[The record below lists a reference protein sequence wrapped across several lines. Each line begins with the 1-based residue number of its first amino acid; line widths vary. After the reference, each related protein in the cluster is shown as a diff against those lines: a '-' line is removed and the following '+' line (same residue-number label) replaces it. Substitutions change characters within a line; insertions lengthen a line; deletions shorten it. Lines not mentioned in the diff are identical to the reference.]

1 MQKLVVNAGVEGK
14 ESCFL
19 ITEAQM
25 KKEFI
30 MEDVNSLLNTG
41 DIPNLF
47 STEEFVPLIDKLRT
61 WAKKEGFVELVENG
75 TNLQYYEYF
84 VKSAKR
90 KLHII
95 VGMSPIG
102 DALRNNIRMFPSLV
116 NCSTINC
123 FHEWPEEALE
133 AVAKKILADS
143 NLESGL

>member
-1 MQKLVVNAGVEGK
+1 
-14 ESCFL
+14 
-19 ITEAQM
+19 
-25 KKEFI
+25 

-84 VKSAKR
+84 VKSAKK
-90 KLHII
+90 KLHIM

-102 DALRNNIRMFPSLV
+102 DSLRNNIRMFPSIV
-116 NCSTINC
+116 NCCTINC

-133 AVAKKILADS
+133 AVAKKLLIDS
-143 NLESGL
+143 TLDNAI